1 METSRV
7 VPSEGRVGA
16 ATKSIRD
23 EGKRR
28 QVQREI
34 GEGIANDLSGCLFS
48 FISMAATR
56 AVSKSRRVSRRIF
69 RVLIS
74 GFRDERASGRRAG
87 IQRQPETLHP
97 RIPPNSVN

>member
-34 GEGIANDLSGCLFS
+34 GEGIANDCLFS